1 MAKNAFLLPALALAA
16 FTLAACQQSAPDNSK
31 VVATVNGTPIT
42 EKELADH
49 YTRATGGGKLPEAGE
64 QRQEVLNELIDRA
77 LLTQAAEKAGIDK
90 NPDIQIRLRRI
101 RENAYIEELLRVS
114 KEDVERRY
122 REEAEKTHKTEYRVR
137 HILVKDEA
145 DAKSIIEQLNKGASF
160 AKLAKEK
167 SIDTGSAANGGELPG
182 WINQGM
188 VVPEFFEGVMK
199 TRKGSYSEI
208 PVKSSFGWHVIKVED
223 ARPFKVPTL
232 EQFMADRQAIERLVM
247 KMRYEKAESLLKDL
261 RAKAKIETKT

>member
-1 MAKNAFLLPALALAA
+1 MARYLLALPAILFLVLAG
-16 FTLAACQQSAPDNSK
+16 CQQPASDDSK
-31 VVATVNGTPIT
+31 VVASVNGAPIT
-42 EKELADH
+42 EKELSDH
-49 YTRATGGGKLPEAGE
+49 FARASGGAKLPESGE
-64 QRQEVLNELIDRA
+64 QRQEVLNELIDRV

-90 NPDIQIRLRRI
+90 NAEIQIRLRRI
-101 RENAYIEELLRVS
+101 KENAYIEELLRVS
-114 KEDVERRY
+114 REDVEKRF

-145 DAKSIIEQLNKGASF
+145 EAKTIIEQLKKGTSF

-167 SIDTGSAANGGELPG
+167 SIDNGSAPNGGELPG

-199 TRKGSYSEI
+199 TRKGSYTEI
-208 PVKSSFGWHVIKVED
+208 PVKSNFGWHIIKVED

-247 KMRYEKAESLLKDL
+247 KMRYEKAEGMLKDL
-261 RAKAKIETKT
+261 RAKAKIDMK